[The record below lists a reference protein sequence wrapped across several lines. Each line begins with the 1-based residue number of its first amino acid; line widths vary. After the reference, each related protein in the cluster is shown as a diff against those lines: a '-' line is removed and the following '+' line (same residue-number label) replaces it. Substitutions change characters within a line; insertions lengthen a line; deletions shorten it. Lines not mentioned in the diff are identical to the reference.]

1 MAGPM
6 PIVWRFSG
14 SGALRIRLPATSP
27 NHALPHTGNVE
38 LKVSP
43 DEIAITVLASGQVR
57 INSMDATAGQTQ
69 PMRIGDR
76 IEVGSTTFQVSRVLR
91 ASDGADKTL
100 SAEVQV
106 VDNIAEAFEE
116 MRTIGEDLRRNS
128 VLCSEAERSGVHHLV
143 ASGDTNACNALSAG
157 FERMVVSDGCAG
169 AGTAAAFELDLFL
182 KQLLKDWLSL
192 VGNPLD
198 AEIFHREDVAQLLK
212 DERPSLICI
221 LNTQLIPLE
230 ALRQIRELTQDH
242 HRVLF
247 LSCGKRDIVD
257 EELAVR
263 QSRPENATTLHASG
277 SVPNASE
284 PQSQTIGA
292 NPEVYAPVGSDF
304 GTTVNRRERE
314 QFALDELAIVL
325 SHFDIGILES
335 IVEYPRGS
343 RKAPKLLV
351 VSDQGKY
358 LLKRRA
364 RGKDEPYKVA
374 FAHAIQLFLAAKQFP
389 LPHLIG
395 TRKDNNSMLQ
405 WRNATYELFEYI
417 PGQSYPHTL
426 EATFD
431 SGRVLALYHKLLGD
445 FKTEWQP
452 PTGSYHL
459 APSIER
465 GLHAIPAALTG
476 ADKELGPLLE
486 YLAQTYKYAADCV
499 EELDLKNWPRQFV
512 HADWHPGN
520 MLFRDNRVVAVI
532 DYDAARLLP
541 RVIDVANGALQFSII
556 GGDDISKWP
565 EYLDESRFKRFL
577 RGYDEV
583 MLLSEA
589 EIKAIPWLMA
599 EALIAE
605 AVLPI
610 AMAGTFGRMN
620 GLAFLQM
627 VHRKVYWLTH
637 SADRLIGLAEG

>member
-1 MAGPM
+1 M
-6 PIVWRFSG
+6 
-14 SGALRIRLPATSP
+14 
-27 NHALPHTGNVE
+27 
-38 LKVSP
+38 
-43 DEIAITVLASGQVR
+43 
-57 INSMDATAGQTQ
+57 Q
-69 PMRIGDR
+69 P
-76 IEVGSTTFQVSRVLR
+76 
-91 ASDGADKTL
+91 
-100 SAEVQV
+100 
-106 VDNIAEAFEE
+106 
-116 MRTIGEDLRRNS
+116 
-128 VLCSEAERSGVHHLV
+128 V
-143 ASGDTNACNALSAG
+143 ASPIQSQ
-157 FERMVVSDGCAG
+157 MS
-169 AGTAAAFELDLFL
+169 GTG
-182 KQLLKDWLSL
+182 Q
-192 VGNPLD
+192 
-198 AEIFHREDVAQLLK
+198 
-212 DERPSLICI
+212 
-221 LNTQLIPLE
+221 
-230 ALRQIRELTQDH
+230 
-242 HRVLF
+242 
-247 LSCGKRDIVD
+247 
-257 EELAVR
+257 
-263 QSRPENATTLHASG
+263 
-277 SVPNASE
+277 SVPGG
-284 PQSQTIGA
+284 Q
-292 NPEVYAPVGSDF
+292 
-304 GTTVNRRERE
+304 RER
-314 QFALDELAIVL
+314 FALDELAIVL

-374 FAHAIQLFLAAKQFP
+374 FAHALQLFLAAKQFP

-452 PTGSYHL
+452 PTGSYHQ
-459 APSIER
+459 APSIEQ

-486 YLAQTYKYAADCV
+486 YLAQTYKYAADRV

-556 GGDDISKWP
+556 GGDDDVAKWP

-610 AMAGTFGRMN
+610 AMTGTFGRMN

-627 VHRKVYWLTH
+627 VQRKVYWLTH
-637 SADRLIGLAEG
+637 SADRLVGLAEG